1 MSEPGVRHKAG
12 LRLGGLDQRLRGLAR
27 GIADFCLPPIC
38 IFCRTSTDH
47 HGVLCAA
54 CWRQIDFIAPPL
66 CDRLGIPLPY
76 DSGGKT
82 VSAAALANPPAYDRA
97 RAVARYDGLVRDLIH
112 RLKYGDR
119 QEGVAMFGRWL
130 AQAGFELI
138 SDADLLVPVP
148 LYRWRLW
155 TRRFNQ
161 SAILAEAMSRVCRV
175 EADAFVLRRA
185 RPTRSQIGLTI
196 EQRKRNVAGA
206 FQVSKRAKLKITDR
220 KIILVDDVITTGATV
235 EACARTLT
243 RAGAARVDVVAL
255 ARVTDPLTIAP

>member
-1 MSEPGVRHKAG
+1 MSEPGVRNKAG

-76 DSGGKT
+76 DSGGIT

-119 QEGVAMFGRWL
+119 QEGIAMFGRWL

-138 SDADLLVPVP
+138 SYAVFFFHKT

-243 RAGAARVDVVAL
+243 RAGAARVDVVVL
-255 ARVTDPLTIAP
+255 ARVTDTMTIAP